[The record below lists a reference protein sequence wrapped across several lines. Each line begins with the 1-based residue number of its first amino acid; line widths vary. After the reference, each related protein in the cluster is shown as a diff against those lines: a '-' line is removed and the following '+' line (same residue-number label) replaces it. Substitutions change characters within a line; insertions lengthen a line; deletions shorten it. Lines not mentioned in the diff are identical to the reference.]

1 MFRCPGS
8 YQYFTQLQEVDS
20 FWCLHSSYNFPFYLL
35 WRESQEMQK
44 FCGELHEKE
53 TNLTIFIPIVYWHS
67 SMVVVFF
74 LHTLPR
80 NHIRRNESTDSF
92 QMCGCV
98 SQVKS
103 AARNQWAIHF
113 PFIFAA
119 SIRFDNFGQIPTENF
134 FMKAN
139 KRRLAWLKTIERG
152 KGDIQN
158 QMQWRSPRKY
168 SAEHQP
174 KTTKTSNQIQ
184 RRSPTIYNGD
194 IQPNTMSIKRLVF
207 NSPLQ
212 HRWRAGRPPKQ
223 PP

>member
-134 FMKAN
+134 FKKAN

-152 KGDIQN
+152 KGDIKKPN
-158 QMQWRSPRKY
+158 AMKI
-168 SAEHQP
+168 AN
-174 KTTKTSNQIQ
+174 KVQ
-184 RRSPTIYNGD
+184 RRASTKYD
-194 IQPNTMSIKRLVF
+194 
-207 NSPLQ
+207 
-212 HRWRAGRPPKQ
+212 
-223 PP
+223 

>member
-53 TNLTIFIPIVYWHS
+53 TSLTIFILIVYWHS

-134 FMKAN
+134 FKKAN

-152 KGDIQN
+152 KGDILN

-168 SAEHQP
+168 SEEHQP
-174 KTTKTSNQIQ
+174 NTKKISNQIQ
-184 RRSPTIYNGD
+184 WRYSTKYNEHQTACIQFTTAAPLACRSST
-194 IQPNTMSIKRLVF
+194 
-207 NSPLQ
+207 
-212 HRWRAGRPPKQ
+212 
-223 PP
+223 